1 MASGSVERLSE
12 LSSEIKEIV
21 ASERRAVMSTADREG
36 RPHAVPV
43 VFAVYDDH
51 IVTPIDRKPKTTTS
65 LGRRKNIE
73 RNPHV
78 ALLVDRWSEEW
89 DELGW
94 VMIRGT
100 ASVQPA
106 DRSVGEIEA
115 IIARYRQYRDTI
127 EGSEIIRIAPRRIS
141 WWSWSEPAVRETRSP
156 AN

>member
-12 LSSEIKEIV
+12 LPQEGKEILD
-21 ASERRAVMSTADREG
+21 SERRAVLTTADGEG

-43 VFAVYDDH
+43 VFAVYNDD
-51 IVTPIDRKPKTTTS
+51 IVTPIDRKPKTTRA

-73 RNPHV
+73 QNPHV

-89 DELGW
+89 TELAW

-106 DRSVGEIEA
+106 ERSTGEVEA
-115 IIARYRQYRDTI
+115 IIARYRQYRDTL
-127 EGSEIIRIAPRRIS
+127 EGSEIIRIVPRRIS
-141 WWSWSEPAVRETRSP
+141 WWSWS
-156 AN
+156 